1 MITFADKAIKY
12 FLNLK
17 SPAGLP
23 ENIHA
28 INPFQKLEVQT
39 VIEKF
44 FNKYYN
50 DSKSR
55 LFVFGINPGRF
66 GGGLTGITFTD
77 PVTLRE
83 DCGINNNLGNRR
95 ELSSK
100 FIYELISEFG
110 GVRKFFGRFYLTAL
124 YPLAILKDG
133 NNHNY
138 YDQPDLYKV
147 LKPHIKNAIQEQLK
161 FGARKDI
168 AISLGKKNA
177 IFLNEINAECRF
189 FDEIKVLDHP
199 RYIMQYKLRYLGEY
213 LEDYLSVLGN

>member
-1 MITFADKAIKY
+1 MITFAGKAIKY

-28 INPFQKLEVQT
+28 INPFHKLEVQT
-39 VIEKF
+39 VVEKF
-44 FNKYYN
+44 FNKYFN

-66 GGGLTGITFTD
+66 GGGLTGIAFTD
-77 PVTLRE
+77 PVALRE
-83 DCGINNNLGNRR
+83 ECGIKNNLGNRR
-95 ELSSK
+95 ELSSN
-100 FIYELISEFG
+100 FIYQLISEFG

-138 YDQPDLYKV
+138 YDQSDLYKV
-147 LKPHIKNAIQEQLK
+147 LKPHIKNTIQEQLK

-177 IFLNEINAECRF
+177 IFLNEINDECHF

-199 RYIMQYKLRYLGEY
+199 RYIMQYKLRYLSRY
-213 LEDYLSVLGN
+213 LKDYLSVMGN

>member
-12 FLNLK
+12 FLSLRT
-17 SPAGLP
+17 PAVLP
-23 ENIHA
+23 ENIYT
-28 INPFQKLEVQT
+28 INPFQQPEVQT

-44 FNKYYN
+44 FNKYFN

-66 GGGLTGITFTD
+66 GGGLTGIAFTD

-83 DCGINNNLGNRR
+83 DCGIKNDLGNRR

-110 GVRKFFGRFYLTAL
+110 GERKFFGRFYLTAL

-177 IFLNEINAECRF
+177 IFLNEINAECHF

-199 RYIMQYKLRYLGEY
+199 RYIMQYKLKHLSKYMKY
-213 LEDYLSVLGN
+213 YLSVMGN